1 MQIRE
6 YPNDQEY
13 KEMLNQKPSGAN
25 LIIPV
30 GVQILADTETP
41 VSVLSKFMDEDSL
54 FLFESV
60 EGGEHWGRYSFLGFS
75 PHLEIQVFSSIVK
88 VNKKGKT
95 EEVPHNGEPLDVLR
109 KIASEYCHAELA
121 GLPKFKGGLVG
132 YFAYEM
138 VSFFEPRVK
147 SKLPPEQPL
156 AHFIL
161 PEILLAFDNVH
172 HTLDLMSFAFSEDD
186 FQNAKERLNATLK
199 KLTTPISSNSQLST
213 LNSQLLTP
221 KPLMQPEDFR
231 AMVEKIKRHIVA
243 GDIIQCVPSQ
253 AFVCDA
259 PSDLLGLYRAQ
270 RFINPSPYLYFMKLG
285 GTTLVGSSPETMIR
299 VENGIA
305 TLRPIAG
312 TRPRGKTAEEDLR
325 LAEELLKDEKEVAE
339 HVMLVDL
346 GRNELGRIAKA
357 GTVKVND
364 FMIIERYSHV
374 MHIVSNIKA
383 ELDNSYDIFDV
394 LKAAFPAGTLSGAPK
409 VRAMEIIAECETRA
423 RGNYGGAVGYMS
435 FDGRMDF
442 AICIRT
448 AVVQNGKLTL
458 QAGAGIVADSDP
470 EKERQETINKAKSVA
485 KALEML

>member
-6 YPNDQEY
+6 YPNKQEY
-13 KEMLNQKPSGAN
+13 KEMLAQKPSRAN
-25 LIIPV
+25 LVVPV

-60 EGGEHWGRYSFLGFS
+60 EGGEHWGRHSFLGFS
-75 PHLEIQVFSSIVK
+75 PHLEIQIFKDFVK
-88 VNKKGKT
+88 VSKKGKV
-95 EEVPHNGEPLDVLR
+95 EEIQHNGEPLDVLR
-109 KIASEYCHAELA
+109 KIASQYHHAELA

-156 AHFIL
+156 AHLIL
-161 PEILLAFDNVH
+161 PEIVLAFDNVH
-172 HTLDLMSFAFSEDD
+172 HTLDIMSFAFSEDD
-186 FQNAKERLNATLK
+186 FQDAKDRLDYVIEKLSEPGLK
-199 KLTTPISSNSQLST
+199 DSQDFKG
-213 LNSQLLTP
+213 NFVP
-221 KPLMQPEDFR
+221 KPLMEPEEFR
-231 AMVEKIKRHIVA
+231 AIVEKIKKHIVA

-285 GTTLVGSSPETMIR
+285 NVTLVGSSPETMIR
-299 VENGIA
+299 VEDGIA

-312 TRPRGKTAEEDLR
+312 TRPRGKTVEEDLQ

-357 GTVKVND
+357 GTVNVSD
-364 FMIIERYSHV
+364 LMIIEKYSHV

-383 ELDNSYDIFDV
+383 ELGDSYDIFDV

-409 VRAMEIIAECETRA
+409 VRAMEIIAECETRP

-435 FDGRMDF
+435 FDGKMDF

-485 KALEML
+485 RALEML

>member
-1 MQIRE
+1 MQLRE
-6 YPNDQEY
+6 YPSPQEY
-13 KEMLNQKPSGAN
+13 KEMLSQKPSGAS
-25 LIIPV
+25 LVIPV
-30 GVQILADTETP
+30 GVKILADTETP
-41 VSVLSKFMDEDSL
+41 VSVLSKFMGEGSL

-60 EGGEHWGRYSFLGFS
+60 EGGENWGRYSFLGFS
-75 PHLEIQVFSSIVK
+75 PHLEIQIFREFVK
-88 VNKKGKT
+88 VNKKGCA
-95 EEVPHNGEPLDVLR
+95 EEIPHNGEPLELLR
-109 KIASEYCHAELA
+109 KISSQYKYAELD

-156 AHFIL
+156 AHLIL
-161 PEILLAFDNVH
+161 PEIVLAFDNVC
-172 HTLDLMSFAFSEDD
+172 HTLDIMSFAFSEDD
-186 FQNAKERLNATLK
+186 FQNAKERLNTVVQ
-199 KLTTPISSNSQLST
+199 KLSHPIPYTPNPIPQKSAYIPEPQM
-213 LNSQLLTP
+213 
-221 KPLMQPEDFR
+221 KPEDFR
-231 AMVEKIKRHIVA
+231 AMVEKIKSRIVA

-259 PSDLLGLYRAQ
+259 PPDLLELYRAQ

-285 GTTLVGSSPETMIR
+285 EITLVGSSPETMIR
-299 VENGIA
+299 VEDGVA

-312 TRPRGKTAEEDLR
+312 TRPRGKTKEEDLR
-325 LAEELLKDEKEVAE
+325 LAEELLKDEKEIAE

-346 GRNELGRIAKA
+346 GRNELGRIARA

-364 FMIIERYSHV
+364 FMLIERYSHV

-383 ELDNSYDIFDV
+383 ELDSSYDVFDV

-409 VRAMEIIAECETRA
+409 VKAMEIIAEHETRP
-423 RGNYGGAVGYMS
+423 RGNYGGAAGYLS
-435 FDGRMDF
+435 FDGKMDF

-470 EKERQETINKAKSVA
+470 ETERQETINKAKSVA
-485 KALEML
+485 RALEML

>member
-1 MQIRE
+1 MQLRE
-6 YPNDQEY
+6 YPSPQEY
-13 KEMLNQKPSGAN
+13 QEMLSQKPADGVN
-25 LIIPV
+25 LVIPV
-30 GVQILADTETP
+30 GVKILADMETP
-41 VSVLSKFMDEDSL
+41 VSVLSKLMDEKSL

-75 PHLEIQVFSSIVK
+75 PYMEIQIFRDFVK
-88 VNKKGKT
+88 IDKKGNAEKI
-95 EEVPHNGEPLDVLR
+95 PHGGEPLDVLR
-109 KIASEYCHAELA
+109 KIASQYKYAELE

-147 SKLPPEQPL
+147 SKLPPEQPV
-156 AHFIL
+156 AHLIL
-161 PEILLAFDNVH
+161 PEIILAFDNIH
-172 HTLDLMSFAFSEDD
+172 HTLDVMSFAFSEND
-186 FQNAKERLNATLK
+186 FQNAKERLNTLVK
-199 KLTTPISSNSQLST
+199 KLSEPAPQNPMPQKSKYIPEPQM
-213 LNSQLLTP
+213 
-221 KPLMQPEDFR
+221 KPEDFR
-231 AMVEKIKRHIVA
+231 AMVEKIKKRIVA

-285 GTTLVGSSPETMIR
+285 EITLVGSSPETMIR
-299 VENGIA
+299 VEDGVA

-312 TRPRGKTAEEDLR
+312 TRPRGKTKEEDLR
-325 LAEELLKDEKEVAE
+325 LADELLKDEKEVAE

-346 GRNELGRIAKA
+346 GRNELGRIARA
-357 GTVKVND
+357 GTVQVND
-364 FMIIERYSHV
+364 LMIIERYSHV

-383 ELDNSYDIFDV
+383 ELDSSYDVFDV

-409 VRAMEIIAECETRA
+409 VKAMEIIAEHETRP
-423 RGNYGGAVGYMS
+423 RGNYGGAAGYLS
-435 FDGRMDF
+435 FDGKMDF

-448 AVVQNGKLTL
+448 AVVQNSKLTL

-470 EKERQETINKAKSVA
+470 ETERQETINKAKSVA
-485 KALEML
+485 RALEML